1 MEERGLISRTSTL
14 LFEAQIP
21 SLKALRQLRELTTF
35 SGNAL
40 EHVDCAIYNLEKQS
54 VDNVVYVVVDD
65 DDQGNDDV
73 VSVVYDDDDDDN
85 QGNDEVVNVA
95 YDDDDDGDDGGNEEG
110 TKRFGDND
118 EV

>member
-1 MEERGLISRTSTL
+1 MGSFPEQAHYFLRPK
-14 LFEAQIP
+14 FH
-21 SLKALRQLRELTTF
+21 LKALRQLRELTTF
-35 SGNAL
+35 SGDAL

-54 VDNVVYVVVDD
+54 VDNVVDVVVND

-73 VSVVYDDDDDDN
+73 VNVVYDDDDDN
-85 QGNDEVVNVA
+85 QGNDDVVNVA

>member
-1 MEERGLISRTSTL
+1 MGAFPEQAHYFLRPK
-14 LFEAQIP
+14 FH
-21 SLKALRQLRELTTF
+21 LKALRQLRELTTF
-35 SGNAL
+35 SGDAL

-54 VDNVVYVVVDD
+54 VDNVVDVVFDD

-73 VSVVYDDDDDDN
+73 VNVAYDDDDDDDDDN
-85 QGNDEVVNVA
+85 QGNDDVVNVA